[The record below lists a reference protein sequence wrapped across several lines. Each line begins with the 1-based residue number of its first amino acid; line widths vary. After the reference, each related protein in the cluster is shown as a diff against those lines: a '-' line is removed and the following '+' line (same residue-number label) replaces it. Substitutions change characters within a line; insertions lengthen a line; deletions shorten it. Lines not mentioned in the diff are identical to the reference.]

1 MNDKIATLK
10 IIVGLGNPATEYQGT
25 YHNAGHL
32 LLNFLAGNT
41 TKWKKTDLFRYVR
54 QDNLIL
60 AKTDVFM
67 NESGRATKKIL
78 SYFKLKPDAM
88 AIAHD
93 DSDLMTG
100 EYKIQFNR
108 GSAGHRG
115 VASVL
120 SVLKTKDFGRI
131 RIGVRAP
138 QEQLRKKAGDFV
150 LKKIDADELK
160 TLDGVFQAIAL
171 EIERERNRE
180 RD

>member
-1 MNDKIATLK
+1 MDDKIATLK
-10 IIVGLGNPATEYQGT
+10 IIVGLGNPVTEYGGT

-32 LLNFLAGNT
+32 LLDFLAGSNAE
-41 TKWKKTDLFRYVR
+41 WKKTDLFRYIR
-54 QDNLIL
+54 QNDLIL

-67 NESGRATKKIL
+67 NESGKATKKIL
-78 SYFKLKPDAM
+78 SYFKLKPGDM

-93 DSDLMTG
+93 DSDLMIG
-100 EYKIQFNR
+100 EYKIQFGR

-138 QEQLRKKAGDFV
+138 QEQSRKKAGDFV
-150 LKKIDADELK
+150 LKKIGPRESTLLK
-160 TLDGVFQAIAL
+160 NVFATIAL
-171 EIERERNRE
+171 EVERERDRE
-180 RD
+180 RN

>member
-1 MNDKIATLK
+1 MNDKIATSR
-10 IIVGLGNPATEYQGT
+10 IIVGLGNPADEYRGT

-32 LLNFLAGNT
+32 LLNFLAGNET
-41 TKWKKTDLFRYVR
+41 EWKKADLFRYVR
-54 QDNLIL
+54 QGDLIL

-88 AIAHD
+88 TIAHD
-93 DSDLMTG
+93 DSDLVIG
-100 EYKIQFNR
+100 EYKIQFGR
-108 GSAGHRG
+108 GPAGHRG

-120 SVLKTKDFGRI
+120 SALKTKDFRRI
-131 RIGVRAP
+131 RIGVRRP
-138 QEQLRKKAGDFV
+138 QERSRKKAGDFV
-150 LKKIDADELK
+150 LKKIGASELK
-160 TLDGVFQAIAL
+160 ILNGVFRAITL